1 MDQTLFNWV
10 VGVCG
15 FLGGWVLKVIWDAI
29 KDLKTDIRQIERD
42 LPEVYVRK
50 DDFKEAIR
58 DIKQDM
64 KDGFNKIDSTL
75 KRIEDGSY
83 GYCVDTGDEIGLER
97 MEARLTAERTLDAQE
112 RWEHLQKQMGD

>member
-29 KDLKTDIRQIERD
+29 IELKTDIRQIERD

-64 KDGFNKIDSTL
+64 REGFNKIDNTL
-75 KRIEDGSY
+75 GLIFKKLEHKEDK
-83 GYCVDTGDEIGLER
+83 D
-97 MEARLTAERTLDAQE
+97 
-112 RWEHLQKQMGD
+112 

>member
-15 FLGGWVLKVIWDAI
+15 FLGGWILKVIWDAI
-29 KDLKTDIRQIERD
+29 KELKSDIRQIERD

-50 DDFKEAIR
+50 DDFKEAVR

-64 KDGFNKIDSTL
+64 KDGFNKIDNTL
-75 KRIEDGSY
+75 GLIFKKLEHKEDK
-83 GYCVDTGDEIGLER
+83 D
-97 MEARLTAERTLDAQE
+97 
-112 RWEHLQKQMGD
+112 

>member
-29 KDLKTDIRQIERD
+29 TDSKKDIRQIERD

-50 DDFKEAIR
+50 DDFKEAVR
-58 DIKQDM
+58 EIKQDM
-64 KDGFNKIDSTL
+64 KDGFNKIDNTL
-75 KRIEDGSY
+75 GLIFKKLEHKEDK
-83 GYCVDTGDEIGLER
+83 E
-97 MEARLTAERTLDAQE
+97 
-112 RWEHLQKQMGD
+112 

>member
-50 DDFKEAIR
+50 DDFRVAVKDMQDDIR
-58 DIKQDM
+58 EVKSDM
-64 KDGFNKIDSTL
+64 KEGLRGINDTL
-75 KRIEDGSY
+75 GLIFKKLDRKEDK
-83 GYCVDTGDEIGLER
+83 E
-97 MEARLTAERTLDAQE
+97 
-112 RWEHLQKQMGD
+112 

>member
-29 KDLKTDIRQIERD
+29 KELKTDIRQIERD

-50 DDFKEAIR
+50 DDFKEAVR

-64 KDGFNKIDSTL
+64 KEGFNKIDNTL
-75 KRIEDGSY
+75 GLIFKKLEHKEDK
-83 GYCVDTGDEIGLER
+83 E
-97 MEARLTAERTLDAQE
+97 
-112 RWEHLQKQMGD
+112 